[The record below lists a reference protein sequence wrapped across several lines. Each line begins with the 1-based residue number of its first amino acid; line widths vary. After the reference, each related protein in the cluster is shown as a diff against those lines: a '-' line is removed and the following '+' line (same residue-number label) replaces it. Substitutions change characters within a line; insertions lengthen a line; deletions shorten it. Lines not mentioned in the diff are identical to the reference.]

1 MIRKLVYSLSIIL
14 ICFSC
19 SKTEQKYDNPIFAHF
34 FKELNNKSIEEFNKS
49 YYPDKSKEV
58 LDAYIPILKD
68 LKKSNCKIIAY
79 DNYINKKL
87 NFDGDTKNIFIV
99 EMDKEI
105 LTIFKTEDKKIKYLL
120 PICKGNEIIGWI

>member
-34 FKELNNKSIEEFNKS
+34 FKELNNKSIDEFNKS

-58 LDAYIPILKD
+58 LDVYIPILKD
-68 LKKSNCKIIAY
+68 LKNSNFTITSYHKY
-79 DNYINKKL
+79 SGKKL
-87 NFDGDTKNIFIV
+87 NFDGDTKNIYIV
-99 EMDKEI
+99 EIDKEI
-105 LTIFKTEDKKIKYLL
+105 LTTFKIEDNKIQYLI